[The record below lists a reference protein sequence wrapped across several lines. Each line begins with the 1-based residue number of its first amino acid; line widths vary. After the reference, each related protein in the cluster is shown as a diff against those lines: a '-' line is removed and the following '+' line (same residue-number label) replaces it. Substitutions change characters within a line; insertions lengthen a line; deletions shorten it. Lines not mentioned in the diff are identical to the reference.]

1 MAVTLNASTSSG
13 LVQTADTSGTI
24 ELQSNGTTKATVSSS
39 GLAIGQY
46 NPSSSLIT
54 SGTAVA
60 STSGTSIDFTSIPSW
75 VKRVTVM
82 FDAVST
88 NGTSLLLVRLGTSS
102 GVETTGYLSG
112 AAQSASGVGYSFSTV
127 GFVISVGANTTA
139 ASSYNGALILTN
151 LNSNIWVGNGSL
163 YEPNWTV
170 GNFMSGSKTLA
181 GTLDRVRITTTNGTD
196 TFDAGSINI
205 LYE

>member
-1 MAVTLNASTSSG
+1 MSIVLLGSTSGSC
-13 LVQTADTSGTI
+13 T
-24 ELQSNGTTKATVSSS
+24 LQEQAVAGTTVLTLPVGTGTVVANNVNS
-39 GLAIGQY
+39 AIV
-46 NPSSSLIT
+46 

-75 VKRVTVM
+75 VKRVTVNLNQ
-82 FDAVST
+82 VST
-88 NGTSLLLVRLGTSS
+88 NGSSLLLVRIGTSG

-112 AAQSASGVGYSFSTV
+112 AAQNATGAGYSTSTT
-127 GFVISVGANTTA
+127 GFVISVGNNTVA
-139 ASSYNGALILTN
+139 ASSYNGSLILTT

-163 YEPNWTV
+163 YEPNWQV

-205 LYE
+205 MWE